1 MFSHNLGRALAIA
14 SALLLSACKTF
25 SPDGGMSTVAAV
37 AGGGL
42 DKSVV
47 RINSAQ
53 DASLARSE
61 VARLLHGPLG
71 ADAAVQIAL
80 LNNAGLQAAYNRLGV
95 AEAVMVQMSR
105 PPLPSFSYDWVK
117 TSIELDIERQIVA
130 SLLSLATWPARSKL
144 AGVRFEQAEL
154 IAAEETLRL
163 AVETRRAYI
172 SAVAARQILTALVTA
187 KDSAEASAELADKLL
202 QTGAVNKLDHARRQV
217 FATEMAAQVTAA
229 RQQAAAAQERLTRL
243 MGLWGTDLA
252 GLLPDNLPKLP
263 RNSRSLAAV
272 EQEAMDRRVDLA
284 VARLEVEALARSF
297 GLTRKTRF
305 VNVLDAAGISKT
317 QKDKGEPK
325 ADGGGFN
332 IAFEVPLYD
341 LGRARVREA
350 EQRYLEA
357 VNVLAEKAVNARSEA
372 RQAFGA
378 YKATYTVAAQ
388 YEGEVLPLRETISA
402 ETELQFNAMQVDAFA
417 LLEAARAKAQA
428 KVASIEAKRNFWLA
442 STDLSA
448 AVLGGGD
455 LSQEGGAIIA
465 ADARGS
471 SPGH

>member
-25 SPDGGMSTVAAV
+25 SPDGGMSAVASV

-47 RINSAQ
+47 RINSAE
-53 DASLARSE
+53 DASLAQSE
-61 VARLLHGPLG
+61 VARLLHGPLS
-71 ADAAVQIAL
+71 ADAAVQVAL

-130 SLLSLATWPARSKL
+130 SLLALATWPARSKL

-172 SAVAARQILTALVTA
+172 GAVAARQILTALVTA

-252 GLLPDNLPKLP
+252 GLLPNTLPKLP
-263 RNSRSLAAV
+263 RKSRSLAAV

-297 GLTRKTRF
+297 GLTRKTRLI
-305 VNVLDAAGISKT
+305 NVFDAAGISKT

-341 LGRARVREA
+341 FGRARVREA

-357 VNVLAEKAVNARSEA
+357 VNALAEKAVNARSEA

-465 ADARGS
+465 ADS
-471 SPGH
+471 SAAAGH